1 MIAPAATPAPILK
14 RMNEELNKA
23 LKDPAVAQK
32 LAEQGIEAVGG
43 APDALD
49 KFLRTEITRWAA
61 VVKENGI
68 KAGD

>member
-1 MIAPAATPAPILK
+1 MK

-23 LKDPAVAQK
+23 LKDPGVAKK
-32 LAEQGIEAVGG
+32 LEDQGIEIVGG
-43 APDALD
+43 EPAALD